1 MRDAAVSGM
10 VLSSMPIGEY
20 DRRVVILTRERGKI
34 AAFARGARRPN
45 SPLSACCRPFS
56 TGEFELFQ
64 GRDSYSLK
72 SARILDYFEGIQN
85 DMEAVYYGYYFAE
98 FADRSTRENND
109 ETEMLGLLY
118 AALKA
123 LMKSAIPNE
132 LVKAVFEL
140 KGMILS
146 GDYPGGGMEQASE
159 TVKHAEAF
167 IAETPPE
174 RLFTFALREDAAA
187 EFIRRVEALR
197 EYYIDRPFSSLEIL
211 RQIVGPG
218 ALGAAADDELPAG

>member
-45 SPLSACCRPFS
+45 SPLSACCRPFA

-98 FADRSTRENND
+98 FADRATRENND
-109 ETEMLGLLY
+109 ETEMLSLLY

-123 LMKSAIPNE
+123 LSKEAIPNE
-132 LVKAVFEL
+132 LVKAVYEL

-146 GDYPGGGMEQASE
+146 GDYPGGAFADSSE
-159 TVKHAEAF
+159 LLQRTEEF
-167 IAETPPE
+167 LAETPPE
-174 RLFTFALREDAAA
+174 RIFTFSLREDAAR
-187 EFIRRVEALR
+187 EFIARVDKIRA
-197 EYYIDRPFSSLEIL
+197 YYIDRPFASLSIL
-211 RQIVGPG
+211 REIVGPG
-218 ALGAAADDELPAG
+218 IDS